1 MSWIHSSE
9 AVALGILLAASL
21 VVVGPAVAITVAGD
35 QPDPTEVGEDVSMTI
50 TLEEPFADAPDQWTL
65 RGESELDDASWTVT
79 TIEQGRTIDTSEY
92 GSATF
97 EQDLD
102 IENGA
107 TVVEITVEG
116 TAPEMTEFNY
126 DNVDAERFTVA
137 SIGRAT
143 DGNVNTIESWEVRR
157 FTQDSN
163 EARQAIADAE
173 EVVAGSDSEEA
184 RNLLGDAKAFYAN
197 EEFDRAIDNAEQA
210 GETAEQASSSLPLLP
225 IAGGAVVLI
234 VVVAGVLYYRKQ
246 QQSGYKLQ

>member
-21 VVVGPAVAITVAGD
+21 VAVGPAVAVTVSGD
-35 QPDPTEVGEDVSMTI
+35 APEPTEVGEDVSMTI
-50 TLEEPFADAPDQWTL
+50 TLEEPFANAPDQWTL

-79 TIEQGRTIDTSEY
+79 TIEQGRTIATNEY

-116 TAPEMTEFNY
+116 SVPEMTEFNY
-126 DNVDAERFTVA
+126 DNVEAEQFTVA
-137 SIGRAT
+137 SVGRAT
-143 DGNVNTIESWEVRR
+143 DGNVNTIQSWEVRR
-157 FTQDSN
+157 FTQESE
-163 EARQAIADAE
+163 EARQAIAEAE
-173 EVVAGSDSEEA
+173 EAVAESDSEEA
-184 RNLLGDAKAFYAN
+184 QNLLEDAKAFYAN
-197 EEFDRAIDNAEQA
+197 EEFERAIDNAEQA
-210 GETAEQASSSLPLLP
+210 QETAEQANSSLPLIP
-225 IAGGAVVLI
+225 IAGAVVLL
-234 VVVAGVLYYRKQ
+234 VVLVAGGLYYRKQ

>member
-21 VVVGPAVAITVAGD
+21 VAVGPAVAITVSGD
-35 QPDPTEVGEDVSMTI
+35 PPDATEVGEDVSMTI

-65 RGESELDDASWTVT
+65 RGESDLEDASWTVT
-79 TIEQGRTIDTSEY
+79 TIEQGRTVDTNEY

-107 TVVEITVEG
+107 TVVEITVDG
-116 TAPEMTEFNY
+116 SAPEMTEFNF
-126 DNVDAERFTVA
+126 DNVAAEMFTVA
-137 SIGRAT
+137 TVGRAT
-143 DGNVNTIESWEVRR
+143 DGSVNTIESWEVRR
-157 FTQDSN
+157 FTEDSN
-163 EARQAIADAE
+163 EARQAIAEADEA
-173 EVVAGSDSEEA
+173 VAGTDSDEA
-184 RNLLGDAKAFYAN
+184 QNLLSDAKAFYAN

-210 GETAEQASSSLPLLP
+210 QETAESASSSLPLIP

-234 VVVAGVLYYRKQ
+234 VVIAGVLYYRRQ